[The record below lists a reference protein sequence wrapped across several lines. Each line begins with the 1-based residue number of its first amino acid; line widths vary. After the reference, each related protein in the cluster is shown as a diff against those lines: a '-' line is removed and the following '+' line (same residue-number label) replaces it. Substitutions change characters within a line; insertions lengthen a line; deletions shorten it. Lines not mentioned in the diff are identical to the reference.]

1 MEIPMK
7 TEQSI
12 KIKTRLKYLKGFPDI
27 TAFAGVFCLMLMIL
41 LMSGSFVQV
50 SGISVELPQISS
62 AGRKSFQKMVITV
75 DARDRIY
82 FNDLNLKVED
92 LKKLLLEISSRMKTD
107 SVIIRADAKSSFGTV
122 ASIMAVAE
130 ELNINAFLLTS
141 PAGKDK
147 AEVFQDSDSD

>member
-1 MEIPMK
+1 MK

-12 KIKTRLKYLKGFPDI
+12 KIRTRLKYLKGFPDI

-50 SGISVELPQISS
+50 SGISVELPQIAS

-75 DARDRIY
+75 DSRDRIY
-82 FNDLNLKVED
+82 FNDLNLKIED